1 MTQTICY
8 AFVYLFEILACFM
21 FYENFYQ
28 RKASKGVCFLFYSVA
43 FVIQFAVS
51 FVTVPLANLIAFVI
65 CNFCL
70 VIFCYEAKIKICLF
84 TTIMLSFF
92 MTITDLIIV
101 YFSAFVFDI
110 YYLEAYNDNILVF
123 IVQASLS
130 KLLFFF
136 IIFFISK
143 ISKIKS
149 NKQSPNKFTILL
161 GLLPISS
168 MINLYIMYYWGVKK
182 TDTSDFNA
190 ALAVCAIL
198 LLFANLFVFYIY
210 EMIQKTNV
218 EINQLQ
224 LDKQRSE
231 ISSKH
236 YDLLYNEIENFRILK
251 HDIKNHLGHI
261 NNKAKSGDLDG
272 ISEYIKSISDDF
284 GLEERIQYSGNKL
297 IDVIL
302 NRHMSNCKKNGIA
315 LIIGSCGSNLEFMS
329 ETDTIALLDNLFE
342 NAIEAASNSVEKK
355 LSFSMYRQANNYTV
369 TDYVIITLSNSCDNP
384 PKAWHGE
391 LITSKANTS
400 SHGIGTKSIKRIVN
414 KYNGNFDWQYDETN
428 KEFKTSVI
436 LNIN

>member
-1 MTQTICY
+1 MIQTICY

-28 RKASKGVCFLFYSVA
+28 RKTSKGVCFLLYSVA
-43 FVIQFAVS
+43 LAIQFAVS
-51 FVTVPLANLIAFVI
+51 FITVPLANLIAFVI

-123 IVQASLS
+123 IIQASLS

-210 EMIQKTNV
+210 EMVQKTNV
-218 EINQLQ
+218 EITQLQ
-224 LDKQRSE
+224 LEKQRSE

-236 YDLLYNEIENFRILK
+236 YDLLYNEIENSRILK

-315 LIIGSCGSNLEFMS
+315 LTIGSCGSNLEFMS

-342 NAIEAASNSVEKK
+342 NAIEAAYNSVEKK

-369 TDYVIITLSNSCDNP
+369 TDYVIIVFSNSCDNP

-391 LITSKANTS
+391 LITSKSNSS

-414 KYNGNFDWQYDETN
+414 KYNGNFDWQYDDEN